1 MLKSYRKYEWTRNNG
16 RKSSNLSNLWGPI
29 SSRINSYTKRTKTIS
44 EFYSICAKLVNQR
57 IIQVIQLHGA
67 EDEATIRHY
76 QQTLKIPVIKAFG
89 IQTPDD
95 VKKAI
100 QSSADYLLFDYKVAG
115 SGKTFD
121 WRYIQEVKHD
131 YFLAGGINSENLKD
145 ALSLNPY
152 AINLS
157 SAIET
162 NGRKDNQ
169 KMTTIINI
177 MRGWR
182 QWQIQM
188 DASVSMA
195 VNIFPKP

>member
-1 MLKSYRKYEWTRNNG
+1 MSDRFCIP
-16 RKSSNLSNLWGPI
+16 LS
-29 SSRINSYTKRTKTIS
+29 
-44 EFYSICAKLVNQR
+44 
-57 IIQVIQLHGA
+57 
-67 EDEATIRHY
+67 ATIRHY
-76 QQTLKIPVIKAFG
+76 QQSLKIPVIKAFG

-100 QSSADYLLFDYKVAG
+100 QSPADYLLFDYKVAG

-121 WRYIQEVKHD
+121 WRYIQEVKRD

-152 AINLS
+152 AIDLS
-157 SAIET
+157 SSIET

-177 MRGWR
+177 MRG
-182 QWQIQM
+182 
-188 DASVSMA
+188 
-195 VNIFPKP
+195 

>member
-1 MLKSYRKYEWTRNNG
+1 MSKIKFCGIKPDSDLDYLNQLAPDYIGMVFAPQSKRVVTFEEAQK
-16 RKSSNLSNLWGPI
+16 I
-29 SSRINSYTKRTKTIS
+29 SQTLRPEITKVGVFVDAPESFI
-44 EFYSICAKLVNQR
+44 AKLVNHQ
-57 IIQVIQLHGA
+57 IIQVIQLHGT

-76 QQTLKIPVIKAFG
+76 QQSLKIPVIKAFG

-95 VKKAI
+95 VKKAV
-100 QSSADYLLFDYKVAG
+100 QSPADYLLFDYKVAG

-121 WRYIQEVKHD
+121 WRYIQEVKRD

-152 AINLS
+152 AIDLS

-169 KMTTIINI
+169 KMATIINI
-177 MRGWR
+177 MRG
-182 QWQIQM
+182 
-188 DASVSMA
+188 
-195 VNIFPKP
+195 

>member
-1 MLKSYRKYEWTRNNG
+1 MSKIKFCGIKPDSDLDYINQLAPDYIGMVFVHKSKRVVTFEEAQK
-16 RKSSNLSNLWGPI
+16 I
-29 SSRINSYTKRTKTIS
+29 SQTLRPEITKVGVFVDAPESFI
-44 EFYSICAKLVNQR
+44 AKLVNHQ
-57 IIQVIQLHGA
+57 IIQVIQLHGS
-67 EDEATIRHY
+67 ENEATIRHY
-76 QQTLKIPVIKAFG
+76 QQSLKIPVIKAFG

-121 WRYIQEVKHD
+121 WRYIQEVKRD

-152 AINLS
+152 AIDLS

-177 MRGWR
+177 MRG
-182 QWQIQM
+182 
-188 DASVSMA
+188 
-195 VNIFPKP
+195 

>member
-1 MLKSYRKYEWTRNNG
+1 M
-16 RKSSNLSNLWGPI
+16 
-29 SSRINSYTKRTKTIS
+29 
-44 EFYSICAKLVNQR
+44 CAKLVNQR

-89 IQTPDD
+89 IQPPDD

-121 WRYIQEVKHD
+121 WRYIQEFKHD

-152 AINLS
+152 AIDLS

-177 MRGWR
+177 MRG
-182 QWQIQM
+182 
-188 DASVSMA
+188 
-195 VNIFPKP
+195 